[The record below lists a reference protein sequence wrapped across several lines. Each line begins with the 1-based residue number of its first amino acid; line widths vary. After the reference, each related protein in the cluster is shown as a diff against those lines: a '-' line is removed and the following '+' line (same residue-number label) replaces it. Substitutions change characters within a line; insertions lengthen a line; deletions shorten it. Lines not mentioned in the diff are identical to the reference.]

1 MRQIENEWGGG
12 SVSAKYK
19 IISLIWVLA
28 AVKEKKEKRVA
39 EREEAVAVEVLG

>member
-19 IISLIWVLA
+19 ILSPIWVLA
-28 AVKEKKEKRVA
+28 AVKEKKKKKKEQQKEKQ
-39 EREEAVAVEVLG
+39 